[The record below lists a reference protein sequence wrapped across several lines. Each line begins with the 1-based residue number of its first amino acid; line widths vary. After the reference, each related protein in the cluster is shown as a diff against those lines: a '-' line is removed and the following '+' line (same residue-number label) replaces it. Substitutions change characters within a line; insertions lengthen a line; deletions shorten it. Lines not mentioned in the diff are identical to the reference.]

1 MKTLL
6 SVLRCPPGTDQ
17 KYRALHRLWL
27 AAALTGLGCAAG
39 LVTLAL
45 SATAYTGLDSTSLF
59 THYLTSPRL
68 LALNLLPPVL
78 VMWLVYFLTRRA
90 WAAFL
95 VSFVYSIPQPPFH
108 SRHSSTT
115 VSTWAVLGKRS
126 TASPFTAR

>member
-78 VMWLVYFLTRRA
+78 VMWLVGILLYREKVTRRGLLMLA
-90 WAAFL
+90 TGL
-95 VSFVYSIPQPPFH
+95 
-108 SRHSSTT
+108 
-115 VSTWAVLGKRS
+115 LGLILLNMG
-126 TASPFTAR
+126 